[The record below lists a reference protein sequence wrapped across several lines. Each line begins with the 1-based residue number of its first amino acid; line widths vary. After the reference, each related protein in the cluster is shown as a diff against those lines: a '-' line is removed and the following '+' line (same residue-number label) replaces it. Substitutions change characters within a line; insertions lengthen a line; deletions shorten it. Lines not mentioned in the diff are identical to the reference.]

1 MHWHDQYPDTFSFE
15 SMTKTTL
22 VQEPL
27 AESADLAVDL
37 AARLCPD
44 DCRAYHGMWQYFRLV
59 GLIGTVGGDGRFLL
73 DTFERLAVDGIDRVL
88 IAGSA
93 DYGLLAHLLSAYRLA
108 GRVPDVT
115 VLDRCETPLALN
127 RWYAER
133 EGLGIRTVRADI
145 HEYAADIPFDLVC
158 THSFLAVLEPA
169 RRPSAV
175 RAWHAALRP
184 GGWLVTTARVRHG
197 APDTPLRFPETEI
210 AAFRARALAL
220 SRDWSG
226 RLALTPDEIADAA
239 EHYAR
244 TKRSYAF
251 HSPDVLRD
259 LICRAGFALT
269 RFEGGGNGENNAD
282 RPSGPSREWRSERY
296 RIVARKA

>member
-1 MHWHDQYPDTFSFE
+1 
-15 SMTKTTL
+15 MTMTTL

-27 AESADLAVDL
+27 AESADIAAGL

-59 GLIGTVGGDGRFLL
+59 GLIGTIGSDGRFLM
-73 DTFERLAVDGIDRVL
+73 DTFERLAGNGVRRVL

-93 DYGLLAHLLSAYRLA
+93 DYGMLAHLLSAYRRA

-127 RWYAER
+127 RWYAEH

-145 HEYAADIPFDLVC
+145 HEYAADVPFDLVC
-158 THSFLAVLEPA
+158 THSFLAALDPA
-169 RRPSAV
+169 CRPSAV

-184 GGWLVTTARVRHG
+184 GGWLVTAARVRHG
-197 APDTPLRFPETEI
+197 APDTPLRFPEAEI

-220 SRDWSG
+220 AGDWSG

-239 EHYAR
+239 GRYAR
-244 TKRSYAF
+244 NKLLF
-251 HSPDVLRD
+251 GIKSPDVLRD
-259 LICRAGFALT
+259 LICRAGFELT
-269 RFEGGGNGENNAD
+269 CFEGGGSGESGAD

-296 RIVARKA
+296 RIVARKP